1 MTLTLSIKPMHLPI
15 DIAASGNLTEG
26 YSFTTEQLCSSD
38 QLLVELQNGRF
49 FAGKREEY
57 EDWLNVGDV
66 TQNEANKLE
75 AELQLVEAALN
86 RGALKIWNV
95 VQEVHDYVDGIFY
108 YTNKFDYELTVWI
121 PPWISNYN

>member
-1 MTLTLSIKPMHLPI
+1 MTTSTTTTNIV
-15 DIAASGNLTEG
+15 ASGNLTEG
-26 YSFTTEQLCSSD
+26 YSFTPQQLCTAD

-57 EDWLNVGDV
+57 EDWVNVGDV

-86 RGALKIWNV
+86 RGELKIWNV
-95 VQEVHDYVDGIFY
+95 IQEVHDYVDGVFY
-108 YTNKFDYELTVWI
+108 YTNRFDYELTV
-121 PPWISNYN
+121 